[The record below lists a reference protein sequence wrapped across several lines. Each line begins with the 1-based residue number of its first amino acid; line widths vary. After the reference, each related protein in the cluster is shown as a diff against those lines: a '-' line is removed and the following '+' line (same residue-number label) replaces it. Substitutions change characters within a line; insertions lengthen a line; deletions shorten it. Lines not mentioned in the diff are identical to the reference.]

1 MTITHADTDSGPGA
15 DAIADA
21 LKKNIEAAA
30 AVEDVADQLGVVH
43 AVLRTK
49 IAEASADADTE
60 AAVDR
65 THELEQ
71 KLNETAEKMDEVN
84 QAIEAQHAS
93 LAHLSKAN

>member
-1 MTITHADTDSGPGA
+1 ME
-15 DAIADA
+15 AIAEA

-43 AVLRTK
+43 AVLRTR
-49 IAEASADADTE
+49 IAESAADGDLE
-60 AAVDR
+60 GAVQR
-65 THELEQ
+65 THRLEE

-93 LAHLSKAN
+93 LTHLSKAN